1 MEKYEIEKKWASH
14 ELYLDTI
21 NSSLNMKELLGSPFL
36 LKMFVEAMPFM
47 DAGSAFGVLDIYVKF
62 EEHSFDRELQK
73 QATYVNEMKYTVK
86 DTKEYLIYALEV
98 ASKMM

>member
-1 MEKYEIEKKWASH
+1 M
-14 ELYLDTI
+14 DVI
-21 NSSLNMKELLGSPFL
+21 NSSPNMKELLGSPFL

-73 QATYVNEMKYTVK
+73 QATYVNEVKYTVK
-86 DTKEYLIYALEV
+86 DTKEYYIYALEA

>member
-1 MEKYEIEKKWASH
+1 MYLEI
-14 ELYLDTI
+14 I

-47 DAGSAFGVLDIYVKF
+47 KEDCTFGVLDIYIKF

-86 DTKEYLIYALEV
+86 DKKEYYKYALEV
-98 ASKMM
+98 ASRIM